1 MRLDKFLADCGV
13 ASRSEL
19 KKIIAS
25 GRVCVNGSI
34 CRIAKTAVEETDTV
48 LLDGQSVV
56 YRKYVYI
63 MMNKPAGVLSATR
76 DRQKTVLE
84 LLDDAWA
91 HFDLFPV
98 GRLDKD
104 TVGLLLLTNHGELA
118 HRLLSPAYKVPKIYE
133 ATLDRPGE
141 ERDIEAFSKGID
153 IGGGEVAR
161 PATLSYDEND
171 KTHAVVTIA
180 EGKFHQVKRMFHAVG
195 KEVVFLKR
203 VSFGGLRLDE
213 ALSEGAYREL
223 ESEEIAMLFEKTS
236 LEKP

>member
-48 LLDGQSVV
+48 LLDGQSIA
-56 YRKYVYI
+56 YRKFVYI
-63 MMNKPAGVLSATR
+63 MMNKPGGVLSATR
-76 DRQKTVLE
+76 DRQKTVLD
-84 LLDDAWA
+84 LLDACWA
-91 HFDLFPV
+91 QFDLFPV

-104 TVGLLLLTNHGELA
+104 TVGLLILTNHGELA
-118 HRLLSPAYKVPKIYE
+118 HRLLSPTYKVPKVYE
-133 ATLDRPGE
+133 AVLDREGE
-141 ERDIEAFSKGID
+141 EKDVEAFLHGID

-161 PATLSYDEND
+161 PAKLSYDATD
-171 KTHAVVTIA
+171 KTKAVVTIA

-195 KEVVFLKR
+195 KEVLFLKR
-203 VSFGGLRLDE
+203 VSFGGLMLDE
-213 ALSEGAYREL
+213 ALEEGAYREL
-223 ESEEIAMLFEKTS
+223 SEEEIHVLFEKTN
-236 LEKP
+236 L